1 MNTLYTFGCS
11 YTAPYSKSPE
21 NTPPSELSFY
31 DRYYN
36 YRNQSFPATW
46 PEILSSK
53 LNLKLNNLGKQA
65 QGVDYVFESFCKIS
79 HEIERGD
86 YVIYEVP
93 YIERFRII
101 DNENEWVDANSQT
114 DISYCP
120 LNISEFIAVQRTS
133 DKYQEEV
140 LNKLKLIKSYSE
152 SKGFKLYIWFAD
164 NCFHKLID
172 LNDSTY
178 LLNKLLD
185 ENEEHTVFNPV
196 YEKGGLR
203 IFEETNNE
211 VDDMHFGES
220 GHKVLAELFYNHII
234 KK

>member
-21 NTPPSELSFY
+21 NTPPSKFHFY
-31 DRYYN
+31 DRYYH
-36 YRNQSFPATW
+36 YRNKSFPATW

-65 QGVDYVFESFCKIS
+65 EGVDYVFESFCKIS

-93 YIERFRII
+93 YVERFRII
-101 DNENEWVDANSQT
+101 DNENEWVGANSET

-120 LNISEFIAVQRTS
+120 LNISKFIAVQRTS

-140 LNKLKLIKSYSE
+140 INKLKLIKSYSE

-164 NCFHKLID
+164 YSFHKLID

-196 YEKGGLR
+196 FEKGGLR

-220 GHKVLAELFYNHII
+220 AHKVLAELFYNHII
-234 KK
+234 KN

>member
-21 NTPPSELSFY
+21 NTPPSELDFY

-36 YRNQSFPATW
+36 YRNQSFPPTW

-65 QGVDYVFESFCKIS
+65 EGVDYVFESFCKIS
-79 HEIERGD
+79 HEIGRGD

-101 DNENEWVDANSQT
+101 DNENEWVDANSET

-178 LLNKLLD
+178 LLNKLLG

-196 YEKGGLR
+196 FEKGGLR

-220 GHKVLAELFYNHII
+220 AHKVLGELFYNHII
-234 KK
+234 KN

>member
-21 NTPPSELSFY
+21 NTPPSELDFY

-36 YRNQSFPATW
+36 YRYQSFPATW

-65 QGVDYVFESFCKIS
+65 EGVDYVFESFCKIS

-101 DNENEWVDANSQT
+101 DNENEWVDANSET

-120 LNISEFIAVQRTS
+120 LNISEYIAVQRTS

-196 YEKGGLR
+196 FEKGGLR

-220 GHKVLAELFYNHII
+220 AHKVLGELFYNHII
-234 KK
+234 KN

>member
-1 MNTLYTFGCS
+1 MNTLFTFGCS

-21 NTPPSELSFY
+21 NTPPSELDFY

-65 QGVDYVFESFCKIS
+65 EGVDYVFESFCKIS

-101 DNENEWVDANSQT
+101 DNENEWFHASSET
-114 DISYCP
+114 DTSYCP

-164 NCFHKLID
+164 HCFHKLID

-185 ENEEHTVFNPV
+185 ENKEDTVFNPV
-196 YEKGGLR
+196 FEKGGLR

-220 GHKVLAELFYNHII
+220 AHKVLAELFYNHII
-234 KK
+234 KN